1 MPTSV
6 RLDSE
11 SEALLARLARSRGLT
26 KSAVLRA
33 ALLRLAQDEEPT
45 AAAGDGPYSL
55 IADLVG
61 IAQGGPDDLARN
73 HKRAFRDILAG
84 KARR

>member
-6 RLDSE
+6 RLDPE
-11 SEALLARLARSRGLT
+11 TEALLAQLARSRGQT

-33 ALLRLAQDEEPT
+33 ALLRLAQDEPT
-45 AAAGDGPYSL
+45 AEAVDGPHAL

-61 IAQGGPDDLARN
+61 IAQGGPDDLARR
-73 HKRAFRDILAG
+73 HKQAFRDIVSS
-84 KARR
+84 KSRR

>member
-6 RLDSE
+6 RLDPE
-11 SEALLARLARSRGLT
+11 TEALLAQLARSRGQT

-33 ALLRLAQDEEPT
+33 ALLRLAQDQPT
-45 AAAGDGPYSL
+45 AEAGDGPYAL

-61 IAQGGPDDLARN
+61 IGPRRTGRP
-73 HKRAFRDILAG
+73 RAAPQSRLSG
-84 KARR
+84 RRVERITW